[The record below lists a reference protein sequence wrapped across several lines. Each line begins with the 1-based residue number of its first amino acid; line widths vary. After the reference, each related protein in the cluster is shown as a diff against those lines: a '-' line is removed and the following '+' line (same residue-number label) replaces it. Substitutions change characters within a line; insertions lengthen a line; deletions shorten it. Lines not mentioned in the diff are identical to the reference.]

1 MMDTLLFSL
10 LAYLL
15 GSVPTAVWVGRKW
28 HGLDVREHGS
38 KNAGATNTF
47 RVLGK
52 KPGVM
57 VLLID
62 VFKGTLATAIP
73 AMFIPYYEGN
83 AYHIMNIQLMA
94 AVAAVMGHLYPI
106 FAGFRGGKGV
116 ATSLGVII
124 GMQPIAALCCLIVFL
139 SVFIP
144 SKYVSLG
151 AMAAA
156 LTFPIFTYFF
166 LDITYFPF
174 VTFAI
179 LLCLL
184 VIFAHRKNIERLL
197 KGEENKMNL
206 FKK

>member
-1 MMDTLLFSL
+1 MIDLCLFSIV
-10 LAYLL
+10 AYLL
-15 GSVPTAVWVGRKW
+15 GSIPTAVWVGKKW

-52 KPGVM
+52 KPGM
-57 VLLID
+57 LVLLID
-62 VFKGTLATAIP
+62 VLKGTLATAAP
-73 AMFIPYYEGN
+73 ALYLNGPGN
-83 AYHIMNIQLMA
+83 EEHLMNIQLVSA
-94 AVAAVMGHLYPI
+94 ICAVIGHLYPV

-124 GMQPIAALCCLIVFL
+124 GMQPFAALCCLIVFL
-139 SVFIP
+139 VVFIP

-156 LTFPIFTYFF
+156 LTFPIVTYFF
-166 LDITYFPF
+166 LKITYLPF
-174 VTFAI
+174 LTFAV
-179 LLCLL
+179 LLCSL
-184 VIFAHRKNIERLL
+184 VIFSHRKNIERLR